1 VGVRERLSVGLRFF
15 RKGLEDFD
23 RTANVVSSSRWLV
36 DAMISSIPSDARV
49 VIEFGPGTGT
59 LTRAILA
66 KLSPRAKLYAIE
78 LERGLLEGCLRS
90 IRDPRL
96 VGVHGSAADARA
108 LLDPSIVGQADAVV
122 SSLGLSLMDEPVRAS
137 IMEAARSLLA
147 PDAALTQY
155 AYVHARYL
163 AYSQQQRAF
172 FTWDARPFMKRHWS
186 RITETM
192 VWKNIPPALVF
203 TCRR

>member
-36 DAMISSIPSDARV
+36 DAMISAIPSDARV

-66 KLSPRAKLYAIE
+66 KLSPQAKLYAIE

-96 VGVHGSAADARA
+96 VGVHGSAADARM
-108 LLDPSIVGQADAVV
+108 LLDPSIVGRADAVV

-137 IMEAARSLLA
+137 IMEAAQSLLA

-163 AYSQQQRAF
+163 AYSQQRRAF
-172 FTWDARPFMKRHWS
+172 FTWDARPFMKRHWP
-186 RITETM
+186 RVTETM